1 MKVRYGRLIYCM
13 IACHVTTRK
22 KQQMSAA
29 FWAKLALLFSTN
41 IALMMMFVVANWCTF
56 SLGGNKFVKFDWV
69 WLTQIVTVGK
79 PAIIIYP
86 LPGWPNFILS
96 I

>member
-1 MKVRYGRLIYCM
+1 M
-13 IACHVTTRK
+13 IACHVTPEK

-41 IALMMMFVVANWCTF
+41 TALMMMFVVANWCTF
-56 SLGGNKFVKFDWV
+56 SLGGNEFVKISRLGWV
-69 WLTQIVTVGK
+69 DSDCNGRRTYNNHIPITW
-79 PAIIIYP
+79 A
-86 LPGWPNFILS
+86 GWPNFILS

>member
-1 MKVRYGRLIYCM
+1 M
-13 IACHVTTRK
+13 IACHVTPEK

-41 IALMMMFVVANWCTF
+41 TALMMMFVVANWCTF
-56 SLGGNKFVKFDWV
+56 SLGGNEFVKLDWV
-69 WLTQIVTVGK
+69 GLTQIVTVEK
-79 PAIIIYP
+79 PAIIMYP
-86 LPGWPNFILS
+86 LPGWPNFISS

>member
-1 MKVRYGRLIYCM
+1 M
-13 IACHVTTRK
+13 IACHVTPEK

-41 IALMMMFVVANWCTF
+41 ICSSNDDVYSLLFVANWCTF
-56 SLGGNKFVKFDWV
+56 SLGGNKFVKLDWV
-69 WLTQIVTVGK
+69 GLTQIVTVGK

-86 LPGWPNFILS
+86 LPGWPNFISS